1 MKLGAYTAC
10 LHDRSLPEAL
20 KILRELGL
28 TSAEINVGG
37 FVPAPHLPI
46 EPVLTS
52 PAAREDYLGQFEQ
65 AGITLTGL
73 NANGNPLNPDPEVGP
88 RHAEDLR
95 QAITL
100 ASLLG
105 VRRVVTMSGLPAVHA
120 GGRAAGWVV
129 NPWDSQYLDVL
140 DYQWQQVVIPFW
152 KDIQARARDADVKV
166 CIEMHPH
173 NVVFNPGTLERLAT
187 EINATHVGAEMDPS
201 HLFWQ
206 GIDPVAAIRHLGGL
220 VYHAAAKD
228 TRINEANCRVYG
240 VLDDRFQRVPADE
253 SPVGLGGQNTL
264 NRWPADAS
272 WQFVAVGRG
281 HDQDFWAR
289 FLRALQEVDPGM
301 AVNIEHE
308 DTELDQVEGLRLA
321 AENLTAAAAAAGIT
335 DP

>member
-10 LHDRSLPEAL
+10 LHDRPLPETL
-20 KILRELGL
+20 KILADMGL
-28 TSAEINVGG
+28 NSAEINAGG
-37 FVPAPHLPI
+37 FIPAPHLPI
-46 EPVLTS
+46 AELLAS
-52 PAAREDYLGQFEQ
+52 AEARQEYLGQFVQ

-73 NANGNPLNPDPEVGP
+73 NVNGNPLNPDPEVGP
-88 RHAEDLR
+88 KHAADLR

-105 VRRVVTMSGLPAVHA
+105 VKRIVAMSGLPAGYP
-120 GGRAAGWVV
+120 GGQAASWVV
-129 NPWDSQYLDVL
+129 NPWDSQFLDTL
-140 DYQWQQVVIPFW
+140 DYQWREVAVPFW
-152 KDIQARARDADVKV
+152 TEMQERARDADVKV

-173 NVVFNPGTLERLAT
+173 NIVFNPATMERLAT

-206 GIDPVAAIRHLGGL
+206 GIDPVAAIEYLADL

-228 TRINEANCRVYG
+228 TRVNEQNCRVYG
-240 VLDDRFQRVPADE
+240 VLDDRFQRVRADQDPL
-253 SPVGLGGQNTL
+253 SIGGRNTL

-281 HDQDFWAR
+281 HDPQFWVR
-289 FLRALQEVDPGM
+289 FLQALQAVDPGI

-308 DTELDQVEGLRLA
+308 DAELDQVEGLRLA
-321 AENLTAAAAAAGIT
+321 AQNLTEAATAAGISVT
-335 DP
+335 

>member
-20 KILRELGL
+20 KILGELGL
-28 TSAEINVGG
+28 TSAEINAGG
-37 FVPAPHLPI
+37 FIPAPHLPI
-46 EPVLTS
+46 GQLLTG
-52 PAAREDYLGQFEQ
+52 AGARAEYLGLFDE

-73 NANGNPLNPDPEVGP
+73 NVNGNPLNPDPEVGP
-88 RHAEDLR
+88 KHAADLR
-95 QAITL
+95 QAITV

-105 VRRVVTMSGLPAVHA
+105 VQRVVTMSGLPAAHP
-120 GGRAAGWVV
+120 GGKAASWVV
-129 NPWDSQYLDVL
+129 NPWDSQFLDTL
-140 DYQWQQVVIPFW
+140 DYQWHEVAVPFW
-152 KDIQARARDADVKV
+152 NNIQARARDADVKV

-173 NVVFNPGTLERLAT
+173 NIVFNPATLERLAT

-206 GIDPVAAIRHLGGL
+206 GIDPVAAIEHLGDL

-228 TRINEANCRVYG
+228 TRINQQNCRVYG
-240 VLDDRFQRVPADE
+240 VLDDRFQRVPAVQN
-253 SPVGLGGQNTL
+253 PLGLGGKNTL
-264 NRWPADAS
+264 ARWPADAS

-289 FLRALQEVDPGM
+289 FLRALHAVDPET

-308 DTELDQVEGLRLA
+308 DTELDQIEGLRLA
-321 AENLTAAAAAAGIT
+321 ADNLKAAAATAGV
-335 DP
+335 

>member
-10 LHDRSLPEAL
+10 LHDRSLPETL
-20 KILRELGL
+20 KILLEMGL
-28 TSAEINVGG
+28 TGAEINAGG
-37 FVPAPHLPI
+37 FIPAPHLPVEQLLSGTI
-46 EPVLTS
+46 
-52 PAAREDYLGQFEQ
+52 AREEYLGLFDQ

-73 NANGNPLNPDPEVGP
+73 NVNGNPLNPDPEVGP
-88 RHAEDLR
+88 QHAADLR
-95 QAITL
+95 RAVTI

-105 VRRVVTMSGLPAVHA
+105 VKRIVAMSGLPAAHD
-120 GGRAAGWVV
+120 GGRAASWVV
-129 NPWDSQYLDVL
+129 NPWDSQFLDTL
-140 DYQWQQVVIPFW
+140 DYQWKEVAIPFW

-173 NVVFNPGTLERLAT
+173 NVVFNPGTMERLAT

-206 GIDPVAAIRHLGGL
+206 GIDPVAAIERLGDL

-228 TRINEANCRVYG
+228 TRINERNCRVFG
-240 VLDDRFQRVPADE
+240 VLDDRFRRVPADE
-253 SPVGLGGQNTL
+253 NPLGIGGRNTL

-281 HDQDFWAR
+281 HGQDFWVP
-289 FLRALQEVDPGM
+289 FLQALYAIDPDM

-308 DTELDQVEGLRLA
+308 DAELDQIEGLRLA
-321 AENLTAAAAAAGIT
+321 AENLKAAGAAAGI
-335 DP
+335 